1 MKQNARI
8 ALLVLLFVTVQVIGI
23 AIAQHT
29 NVHANI
35 WPAFGLLLLVPGII
49 LVLLVGIGYWSI
61 AFSILLNAVAWYFV
75 GRWLCDPPK
84 T

>member
-1 MKQNARI
+1 
-8 ALLVLLFVTVQVIGI
+8 VIGI

-61 AFSILLNAVAWYFV
+61 TFSILLNAVAWYFV
-75 GRWLCDPPK
+75 GRWLCAPPK

>member
-1 MKQNARI
+1 VKQNARI

-49 LVLLVGIGYWSI
+49 VALMIGISYWSI
-61 AFSILLNAVAWYFV
+61 AISIFLNAVAWYFV
-75 GRWLCDPPK
+75 GRWFCESSKP
-84 T
+84 